1 MTGKCNPSPL
11 LLVHFQQL
19 ASIHQFHDSRT
30 KHYPLKGRGESAE
43 AVGGGGCEFLVDF
56 LSREGVISFTLSF
69 SLVFYL
75 PKFSQKKTIPLHL
88 DQPHLPRRVEEGE
101 GLYWLENILSPL

>member
-1 MTGKCNPSPL
+1 MEFFLKQGKIKLFFLAKSMTGKCNPSPL

-69 SLVFYL
+69 
-75 PKFSQKKTIPLHL
+75 H
-88 DQPHLPRRVEEGE
+88 
-101 GLYWLENILSPL
+101 